1 MATDR
6 HPGIP
11 WSYAVLC
18 SGRTALAVRM
28 RDERRPRMEGL
39 EVTVLLGLTIL
50 TGALLAPRLRLALP
64 LVLVII
70 GLALGFV
77 PALREIQLPP
87 ETVLLLFL
95 PVMLFWE
102 SLTTSLRA
110 IRRDFRYILP
120 MSTLLVVASAFA
132 VAGIGLLFGLPW
144 ETALILGAAV
154 APPDATAVAA
164 LGRLLPRRM
173 FMKLKAESL
182 TNDGTA
188 LVLYAIGISLAV
200 GGHVTP
206 LSVTWSVVV
215 SYLGGIAAGVAVA
228 ALAFLLLRAVSSTI
242 VINTTL
248 LLVPFVAFLL
258 AELITASGVLA
269 VVVAGVIIAYVS
281 PTVTTAQ
288 SRRQAESAWPFGV
301 FLLNGALFVLIGLE
315 VQYVV
320 HQISAGAIGRLVLV
334 TLAVWVALL
343 VVRYLFQLLSV
354 PFYQRTGP
362 RPPQGVRARSRVLS
376 TFAGM
381 RGAVSL
387 AIALSVPAGTVAG
400 GAVDGRDEIVFVT
413 AGVILLSLLVQGT
426 LLPAIVRWARIPADQ
441 GEVEEYELAERTIS
455 GAALS
460 ALDDLAVQHEISDD
474 VRDRIRFEGYQMLEY
489 TNARTLAREQAL
501 VDAEVKALDEMLG
514 QPDPLAAG
522 TEPEADASGSE
533 GISSGGIGSDGI
545 GGEPIETDG
554 QGAAGG
560 SAPRRTLIEGAT
572 LQMIA
577 TSEDVDLLQRSPL
590 VRHEEFTR
598 LKLALLDRKREVL
611 LGLRRSG
618 TVDDLVVRRISAR
631 LDLEQLRLQG
641 LEDLD

>member
-1 MATDR
+1 
-6 HPGIP
+6 
-11 WSYAVLC
+11 
-18 SGRTALAVRM
+18 
-28 RDERRPRMEGL
+28 MEGL

-50 TGALLAPRLRLALP
+50 TGALLAPRVRLALP
-64 LVLVII
+64 LVLVVL
-70 GLALGFV
+70 GLLLGFV

-102 SLTTSLRA
+102 SLTTSLRS

-164 LGRLLPRRM
+164 LGRMLPRRM

-188 LVLYAIGISLAV
+188 LVLYAIGLSLAV
-200 GGHVTP
+200 GGHITP
-206 LSVTWSVVV
+206 LSIGWTVVV

-228 ALAFLLLRAVSSTI
+228 ALGYFLLRAISSTI
-242 VINTTL
+242 IINTTL
-248 LLVPFVAFLL
+248 LLIPFVAFLL
-258 AELITASGVLA
+258 AELIGASGVLA

-281 PTVTTAQ
+281 PTVTTAP

-334 TLAVWVALL
+334 TIAVWVALL

-354 PFYQRTGP
+354 PFYGRSGP
-362 RPPQGVRARSRVLS
+362 RPPRGVRARSRVLS

-387 AIALSVPAGTVAG
+387 AIALSVPAGAVAG

-413 AGVILLSLLVQGT
+413 AGVILLSLLVQGM

-441 GEVEEYELAERTIS
+441 AEVEEYELAERTIS
-455 GAALS
+455 GAALA
-460 ALDDLAVQHEISDD
+460 ALDDLAVQHQVSDE

-501 VDAEVKALDEMLG
+501 VDAEVRALDEMLG

-522 TEPEADASGSE
+522 TDAREDGGDPLAAGTSSDTVDSAPDADG
-533 GISSGGIGSDGI
+533 SGGS
-545 GGEPIETDG
+545 
-554 QGAAGG
+554 
-560 SAPRRTLIEGAT
+560 SRRTIIEGAT

-590 VRHEEFTR
+590 VRHDELTR

-618 TVDDLVVRRISAR
+618 TVDDLIVRRISAR

-641 LEDLD
+641 LEDFD

>member
-1 MATDR
+1 
-6 HPGIP
+6 
-11 WSYAVLC
+11 
-18 SGRTALAVRM
+18 
-28 RDERRPRMEGL
+28 MEGL

-120 MSTLLVVASAFA
+120 MSTLLVVVSAFA

-200 GGHVTP
+200 GGHITP

-242 VINTTL
+242 VINTAL

-362 RPPQGVRARSRVLS
+362 RPPRGVRARSRVLS

-387 AIALSVPAGTVAG
+387 AIALSVPAGAVAG
-400 GAVDGRDEIVFVT
+400 GALDGRDEIVFVT

-460 ALDDLAVQHEISDD
+460 ALDDLAVRFEVSDD

-489 TNARTLAREQAL
+489 ANARTLAREQAL

-522 TEPEADASGSE
+522 TEPEQDASGSE
-533 GISSGGIGSDGI
+533 GIPSGGIGSDGI
-545 GGEPIETDG
+545 GGEPVAADE

-598 LKLALLDRKREVL
+598 LKLGLLDRKREVL

-641 LEDLD
+641 LEDFD

>member
-1 MATDR
+1 
-6 HPGIP
+6 
-11 WSYAVLC
+11 
-18 SGRTALAVRM
+18 
-28 RDERRPRMEGL
+28 MEGL

-120 MSTLLVVASAFA
+120 MSTLLVVVSAFA

-200 GGHVTP
+200 GGHITP
-206 LSVTWSVVV
+206 LSVTWSVIV

-242 VINTTL
+242 VINTAL

-362 RPPQGVRARSRVLS
+362 RPPRGVRARSRVLS

-400 GAVDGRDEIVFVT
+400 GALDGRDEIVFVT

-460 ALDDLAVQHEISDD
+460 ALDDLAVRFEVSDD

-489 TNARTLAREQAL
+489 ANARTLAREQAL

-522 TEPEADASGSE
+522 TEPEEDASGSD
-533 GISSGGIGSDGI
+533 GIPSDGIGSDGI
-545 GGEPIETDG
+545 GGEPIDADE

-598 LKLALLDRKREVL
+598 LKLGLLDRKREVL

-641 LEDLD
+641 LEDFD

>member
-1 MATDR
+1 
-6 HPGIP
+6 
-11 WSYAVLC
+11 
-18 SGRTALAVRM
+18 
-28 RDERRPRMEGL
+28 MEGL

-64 LVLVII
+64 LVLVVL

-188 LVLYAIGISLAV
+188 LVLYAIGISLAI
-200 GGHVTP
+200 GGRVTP
-206 LSVTWSVVV
+206 LSVTWSVLV

-228 ALAFLLLRAVSSTI
+228 ALAYLLLRMVTSTI
-242 VINTTL
+242 VINTAL

-362 RPPQGVRARSRVLS
+362 RPPRGVRARARVLS

-387 AIALSVPAGTVAG
+387 AIALSVPAGAVAG

-426 LLPAIVRWARIPADQ
+426 LLPAMVRWARIPADQ

-455 GAALS
+455 GAALA
-460 ALDDLAVQHEISDD
+460 ALDDLAARHQVSDE

-522 TEPEADASGSE
+522 TQPEPDAAGLD
-533 GISSGGIGSDGI
+533 GIGADGV
-545 GGEPIETDG
+545 GGEPIDG
-554 QGAAGG
+554 GTGA
-560 SAPRRTLIEGAT
+560 APRRTIVEGAT

-577 TSEDVDLLQRSPL
+577 TSEDVDLMQRSPL
-590 VRHEEFTR
+590 IRHEEHTR

-641 LEDLD
+641 LEEFD

>member
-1 MATDR
+1 
-6 HPGIP
+6 
-11 WSYAVLC
+11 
-18 SGRTALAVRM
+18 
-28 RDERRPRMEGL
+28 MEGL

-64 LVLVII
+64 LVLVVL
-70 GLALGFV
+70 GLLLGFV

-102 SLTTSLRA
+102 SLTTSLRS

-164 LGRLLPRRM
+164 LGRMLPRRM

-188 LVLYAIGISLAV
+188 LVLYAIGLSLAV
-200 GGHVTP
+200 GGHITP
-206 LSVTWSVVV
+206 LSIAWTVVV

-228 ALAFLLLRAVSSTI
+228 ALGYFLLRAISSTI

-248 LLVPFVAFLL
+248 LLIPFVAFLL
-258 AELITASGVLA
+258 AELIGASGVLA

-281 PTVTTAQ
+281 PTVTTAP

-334 TLAVWVALL
+334 TIAVWVALL
-343 VVRYLFQLLSV
+343 AVRYLFQLLSV
-354 PFYQRTGP
+354 PFYGRSGP
-362 RPPQGVRARSRVLS
+362 RPPRGVRARSRVLS

-387 AIALSVPAGTVAG
+387 AIALSVPAGAVAG

-413 AGVILLSLLVQGT
+413 AGVILLSLLVQGM

-441 GEVEEYELAERTIS
+441 AEVEEYELAERTIS
-455 GAALS
+455 GAALA
-460 ALDDLAVQHEISDD
+460 ALDDLAVQHQVSDE

-501 VDAEVKALDEMLG
+501 VDAEVRALDEMLG

-522 TEPEADASGSE
+522 TDARADGSDPLAAGTASDAVDSE
-533 GISSGGIGSDGI
+533 SNADGSGGS
-545 GGEPIETDG
+545 
-554 QGAAGG
+554 
-560 SAPRRTLIEGAT
+560 SRRTIIEGAT

-590 VRHEEFTR
+590 IRHDELTR

-618 TVDDLVVRRISAR
+618 TVDDLIVRRISAR

-641 LEDLD
+641 LEDFD

>member
-1 MATDR
+1 MQ
-6 HPGIP
+6 
-11 WSYAVLC
+11 
-18 SGRTALAVRM
+18 
-28 RDERRPRMEGL
+28 GL

-64 LVLVII
+64 LVLVIL

-132 VAGIGLLFGLPW
+132 VAGIGILFGLPW

-206 LSVTWSVVV
+206 LSVTWSVIV
-215 SYLGGIAAGVAVA
+215 SYGGGIAAGVAVA

-258 AELITASGVLA
+258 AEVIGASGVLA

-334 TLAVWVALL
+334 TLVVWIALL
-343 VVRYLFQLLSV
+343 VVRYLFQWLSV

-362 RPPQGVRARSRVLS
+362 RPPRGVRARSRVLS

-387 AIALSVPAGTVAG
+387 AIALSVPAGAVAG
-400 GAVDGRDEIVFVT
+400 GALDGRDEIVFVT

-441 GEVEEYELAERTIS
+441 GEVEEYELAERAIS

-460 ALDDLAVQHEISDD
+460 ALDDLAVRHEISDE

-501 VDAEVKALDEMLG
+501 VDAEVRALDEMLG

-522 TEPEADASGSE
+522 TQPEEEASGSE
-533 GISSGGIGSDGI
+533 GIGSDGSASDSSGSDGM
-545 GGEPIETDG
+545 GGEPIDAGADG
-554 QGAAGG
+554 STSG

-590 VRHEEFTR
+590 IRHEEFTR

-641 LEDLD
+641 LEEFD

>member
-1 MATDR
+1 
-6 HPGIP
+6 
-11 WSYAVLC
+11 
-18 SGRTALAVRM
+18 
-28 RDERRPRMEGL
+28 MEGL

-64 LVLVII
+64 LVLVML

-102 SLTTSLRA
+102 SLTPSLRA

-200 GGHVTP
+200 GGHITP

-215 SYLGGIAAGVAVA
+215 SYVGGIAAGMAVA
-228 ALAFLLLRAVSSTI
+228 ALGYFLLRAIASTI

-248 LLVPFVAFLL
+248 LLIPFVAFLL
-258 AELITASGVLA
+258 AELIGASGVLA

-334 TLAVWVALL
+334 TLVVWVALL
-343 VVRYLFQLLSV
+343 AVRYLFQLLSV

-362 RPPQGVRARSRVLS
+362 RPPRGVRARSRVLS

-387 AIALSVPAGTVAG
+387 AIALSVPAGAVAG
-400 GAVDGRDEIVFVT
+400 GELDGRDEIVFVT

-460 ALDDLAVQHEISDD
+460 ALDDLAMRHEVSDE

-522 TEPEADASGSE
+522 TQPEAEAGGSGAT
-533 GISSGGIGSDGI
+533 SSDGIGSDGI
-545 GGEPIETDG
+545 GGEPVDAGDE
-554 QGAAGG
+554 GAASG
-560 SAPRRTLIEGAT
+560 SAPRRTLIAGAT

-577 TSEDVDLLQRSPL
+577 TSEDVDLMQRSPL

-641 LEDLD
+641 IEDFD

>member
-1 MATDR
+1 
-6 HPGIP
+6 
-11 WSYAVLC
+11 
-18 SGRTALAVRM
+18 
-28 RDERRPRMEGL
+28 MEGL

-64 LVLVII
+64 LVLVVL

-102 SLTTSLRA
+102 SLTTSLRS

-132 VAGIGLLFGLPW
+132 VAGIGILFGLPW

-164 LGRLLPRRM
+164 LGRMLPRRM

-188 LVLYAIGISLAV
+188 LVLYAIGLSLAV
-200 GGHVTP
+200 GGHITP
-206 LSVTWSVVV
+206 LSVTWTVVV
-215 SYLGGIAAGVAVA
+215 SYAGGIAAGVAVA
-228 ALAFLLLRAVSSTI
+228 ALGYLLLRAIGSTI

-248 LLVPFVAFLL
+248 LLIPFVAFLL
-258 AELITASGVLA
+258 AELIGASGVLA

-281 PTVTTAQ
+281 PTVTTAP

-334 TLAVWVALL
+334 TVAVWVALL

-354 PFYQRTGP
+354 PFYGRSGP
-362 RPPQGVRARSRVLS
+362 RPPRGVRARSRVLS

-387 AIALSVPAGTVAG
+387 AIALSVPAGAVAG
-400 GAVDGRDEIVFVT
+400 GALDGRDEIVFVT
-413 AGVILLSLLVQGT
+413 AGVILLSLLVQGM

-441 GEVEEYELAERTIS
+441 GEVEEYELAERTNS
-455 GAALS
+455 GAALA
-460 ALDDLAVQHEISDD
+460 ALDDLAVQHEISDE

-501 VDAEVKALDEMLG
+501 VDAEVRALDEMLG

-522 TEPEADASGSE
+522 TDAREDGADPLAASTASGVTDE
-533 GISSGGIGSDGI
+533 DPISDG
-545 GGEPIETDG
+545 
-554 QGAAGG
+554 AGG
-560 SAPRRTLIEGAT
+560 SGRRRTVIEGAT

-577 TSEDVDLLQRSPL
+577 TSEDVDVLQRSPL
-590 VRHEEFTR
+590 VRHDELTR

-618 TVDDLVVRRISAR
+618 TVDDVIVRRISAR

-641 LEDLD
+641 LEDFD

>member
-1 MATDR
+1 MQ
-6 HPGIP
+6 
-11 WSYAVLC
+11 
-18 SGRTALAVRM
+18 
-28 RDERRPRMEGL
+28 GL
-39 EVTVLLGLTIL
+39 EVTVLLGFTIL
-50 TGALLAPRLRLALP
+50 VGALLAPRLRIALP
-64 LVLVII
+64 LVLVVL

-102 SLTTSLRA
+102 SLTTSLRS

-188 LVLYAIGISLAV
+188 LVLYAIGLSLAV
-200 GGHVTP
+200 GGHISP
-206 LSVTWSVVV
+206 LSVTWTVVV
-215 SYLGGIAAGVAVA
+215 SYGGGIAAGAVVA
-228 ALAFLLLRAVSSTI
+228 ALGYLLLRAIESTI

-248 LLVPFVAFLL
+248 LLIPFVAFLL
-258 AELITASGVLA
+258 AEVIGASGVLA

-281 PTVTTAQ
+281 PSVTTAS
-288 SRRQAESAWPFGV
+288 SRRQAEWVWPFGV

-315 VQYVV
+315 VQYVA
-320 HQISAGAIGRLVLV
+320 HQISAGAIGRLVLI
-334 TLAVWVALL
+334 TLAVWAALL
-343 VVRYLFQLLSV
+343 LVRYLFQLFSV
-354 PFYQRTGP
+354 PFQRQTGP
-362 RPPQGVRARSRVLS
+362 RPPRGTRARARVL
-376 TFAGM
+376 TTVAGM

-387 AIALSVPAGTVAG
+387 AIALSVPAGAVAG
-400 GAVDGRDEIVFVT
+400 GELDGRDEVVFVT

-455 GAALS
+455 GAAL
-460 ALDDLAVQHEISDD
+460 AVLDDLAAEHGVSDD

-501 VDAEVKALDEMLG
+501 VDAEVRALDVLLDA
-514 QPDPLAAG
+514 PDPLAKLEG
-522 TEPEADASGSE
+522 TG
-533 GISSGGIGSDGI
+533 DGTSRI
-545 GGEPIETDG
+545 GG
-554 QGAAGG
+554 GARRRGG
-560 SAPRRTLIEGAT
+560 RIRLGRGLRRGST

-590 VRHEEFTR
+590 LRHEEFTR

-641 LEDLD
+641 LEEFD